1 MSSQSDTIG
10 QGPQIKSVHYKRDG
24 ITTFPVPVQDVFN
37 YMSSGDHHHA
47 AFKSHTLVGIVGN
60 EVTVEAEI
68 FNPDGSTFMTT
79 IRHRLNPPKG
89 IETTMSG
96 GAFSGANFTH
106 SYTDA
111 DGKTIVDLEGNFPAF
126 PGMTEPDELKMIDDF
141 FTMVFAE
148 DTETLKSLSMQHAQ

>member
-1 MSSQSDTIG
+1 MSSQSATIG
-10 QGPQIKSVHYKRDG
+10 QGPQIKSVHYKRDR
-24 ITTFPVPVQDVFN
+24 ITTFPIPVQDVFN

-79 IRHRLNPPKG
+79 ITHRLNPPKG

-126 PGMTEPDELKMIDDF
+126 PGMTESDELKMIDDF